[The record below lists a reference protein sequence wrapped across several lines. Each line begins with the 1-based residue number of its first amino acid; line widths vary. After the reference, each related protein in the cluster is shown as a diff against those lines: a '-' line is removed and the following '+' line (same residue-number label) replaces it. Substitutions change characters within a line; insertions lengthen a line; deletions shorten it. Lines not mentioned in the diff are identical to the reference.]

1 MNGLKNKNAGNDINK
16 ALQEAR
22 ILLADDNPISQNTT
36 RFMLNYLGIEVDVAE
51 HGRAALELSSRRA
64 YDLILMDCQMPVMD
78 GYEATRAIRER
89 EERSPQNTRTS
100 QWTRTSRVPI
110 VALSGRVME
119 GDREECLDN
128 GMDDCLGKPFDLAN
142 LRGCIERW
150 LPRPI
155 AN

>member
-1 MNGLKNKNAGNDINK
+1 MSTFRNDLQSS
-16 ALQEAR
+16 LQEAR

-36 RFMLNYLGIEVDVAE
+36 RFMLNYLGAEVDIAE
-51 HGRAALELSSRRA
+51 HGRAALELASRRP

-78 GYEATRAIRER
+78 GYEATRAIREY
-89 EERSPQNTRTS
+89 EERSTERHPAS
-100 QWTRTSRVPI
+100 QWTRAPRVPI

-142 LRGCIERW
+142 LRSCLERW
-150 LPRPI
+150 L
-155 AN
+155 AAEG